1 MRPLLR
7 VKRPVHLR
15 GDLSVGNPPVHRGK
29 HDVVGFIVHG
39 EGQEADSNIN
49 ALKLEKRQD
58 YQDSLG
64 EVTKLIPTCPS
75 LRLSYFLLSKL
86 SNSF

>member
-15 GDLSVGNPPVHRGK
+15 GDLSAGNPLVHRGK

-49 ALKLEKRQD
+49 AL
-58 YQDSLG
+58 
-64 EVTKLIPTCPS
+64 
-75 LRLSYFLLSKL
+75 
-86 SNSF
+86 N